1 MEEGSGLMRVAICL
15 ALLTAFALSACS
27 QPRAHARIRI
37 TPNGVT
43 VAPAVSTSIGGIGM
57 TVTQ

>member
-1 MEEGSGLMRVAICL
+1 MRVAICL